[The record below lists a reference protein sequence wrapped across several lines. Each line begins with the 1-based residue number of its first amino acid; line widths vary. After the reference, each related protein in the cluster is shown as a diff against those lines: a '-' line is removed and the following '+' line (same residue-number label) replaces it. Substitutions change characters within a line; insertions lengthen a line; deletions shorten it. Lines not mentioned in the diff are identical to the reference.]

1 MNYNHLTG
9 KRNESTDWHNVKSS
23 AFASAIVADGYN
35 GHKKNVLLSS
45 VGNKLAVVDAERG
58 YYYTDI
64 DVQGLD
70 QAELL
75 WILCN
80 NPNVKRRYHQLQCL

>member
-1 MNYNHLTG
+1 MTYDHLKG
-9 KRNESTDWHNVKSS
+9 KRNELTDWSNVKSS
-23 AFASAIVADGYN
+23 AFASAVVTNGYN

-45 VGNKLAVVDAERG
+45 VGNKLAVVDAVKG

-75 WILCN
+75 WILYN
-80 NPNVKRRYHQLQCL
+80 NPNAKRRYRHLKSI